1 MLGGR
6 LYTVRIQP
14 DAGFIDMQAIQTIYS
29 QLYENYKRQN
39 TDGVSVPFLILWI
52 FGDLFNLLG
61 VILENL
67 LVTMVTIGCL
77 CMHAVEIFFFLLNLF
92 LPGNLF
98 SS

>member
-67 LVTMVTIGCL
+67 LVTMVTIGCYA
-77 CMHAVEIFFFLLNLF
+77 CMQWKFFSFY
-92 LPGNLF
+92 
-98 SS
+98 